1 MSRGVYIPGPTI
13 FQSMADKT
21 NFMKGFDAAKNA
33 LKKLKTKVTK
43 KRVQRGLLGKAGAV
57 TIGVVPLA
65 AATLEAA
72 SAAQNSAKIH
82 DLSMLGTLSLGVNRW
97 VNDMS
102 KGLIGMEAF
111 DEPMQYGTNSGTVK
125 KFNTGAGLPAFSL
138 LKVIATGGTMMAADY
153 FASFFS
159 GNRAVMIPQTRIAA
173 IGSH

>member
-43 KRVQRGLLGKAGAV
+43 KRVQRGLLGKGGAV
-57 TIGVVPLA
+57 MIGVVPLA
-65 AATLEAA
+65 VATLEAA
-72 SAAQNSAKIH
+72 SAAQNSAKAH
-82 DLSMLGTLSLGVNRW
+82 DLSIFGTISLGLNRW

-102 KGLIGMEAF
+102 QGLIGLQAF
-111 DEPMQYGTNSGTVK
+111 DEPMQYGTNTGAIR

-138 LKVIATGGTMMAADY
+138 LKVVGTGLTMMATDF
-153 FASFFS
+153 FASVFS